1 MNTTTVRGDTTAQ
14 IRITRLPPITGAAR
28 KTTAQAHGAIATIP
42 GITAITPGTTVALII
57 QHRRAAAVHLETAE
71 ALPGAILQ
79 AQDREEVT
87 AEAGVE
93 INRII

>member
-1 MNTTTVRGDTTAQ
+1 MVR
-14 IRITRLPPITGAAR
+14 IRIIQLLPITAAIR
-28 KTTAQAHGAIATIP
+28 RTTAQAHGAIATIP
-42 GITAITPGTTVALII
+42 GITATAIIRGTTGALIT
-57 QHRRAAAVHLETAE
+57 QHLHAAAVRLETAE

-79 AQDREEVT
+79 AQDREVT